1 MAAYVDMESAQ
12 FENVNAL
19 RKFPFACD
27 ASLVDRE
34 GRELPSDAIVDLH
47 MFVPADFPNL
57 QQMPAE
63 ALPSVRMTSFH
74 LSEAM
79 VSACFVSE
87 SGGKTSAASVTVA
100 AGGFLPYFPY
110 RLEPLAGTQDMGGVV
125 SFGDVFS
132 KFSGMDIRGLPETYF
147 FDDARIHPCQVICAK
162 PAGLRSFV
170 DPRTGEKVS
179 GDVDIEFTGYVEATR
194 DGNSVSLEL
203 GSGGDVELASECAK
217 ATGADVCGAT
227 PIVSINGIRP
237 NAYGN
242 IVLWFH

>member
-12 FENVNAL
+12 FENVNAI
-19 RKFPFACD
+19 RKFPFADD
-27 ASLVDRE
+27 AVLVDRE

-47 MFVPADFPNL
+47 MFVPADFPNP
-57 QQMPAE
+57 QQMSAE
-63 ALPSVRMTSFH
+63 DLPVVRMTSLH
-74 LSEAM
+74 LSESM

-87 SGGKTSAASVTVA
+87 YGGKTSAASVTVSA
-100 AGGFLPYFPY
+100 DGFMPYFPY
-110 RLEPLAGTQDMGGVV
+110 RLRPLAGTQDMGGVV

-132 KFSGMDIRGLPETYF
+132 GFGGMDISGLPETYF

-179 GDVDIEFTGYVEATR
+179 GNVEIVFSGYVNASR
-194 DGNSVSLEL
+194 DGNSVGLEL
-203 GSGGDVELASECAK
+203 AEGGDVELASECAK

-237 NAYGN
+237 DANGN